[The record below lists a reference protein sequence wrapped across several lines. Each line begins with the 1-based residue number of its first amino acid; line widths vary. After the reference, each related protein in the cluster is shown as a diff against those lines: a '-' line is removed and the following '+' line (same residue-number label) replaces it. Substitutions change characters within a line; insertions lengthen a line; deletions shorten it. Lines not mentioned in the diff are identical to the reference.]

1 MLPGLVLGSEFV
13 NQTPGQRLSL
23 PIPEEPAARALRVP
37 PSAYDAGSVLPAPAL
52 LVVPTSSPP
61 APAVLVP
68 GGPVKRPAPAV
79 APSARR
85 RGASSRGADRASAP
99 STRPHS
105 APCAPRARG
114 AAVSR
119 SDCGPAHWR
128 IRSWP

>member
-1 MLPGLVLGSEFV
+1 MRILLAGATGAIGRRLVPRLVTAGREVTGMTRSEFV

-85 RGASSRGADRASAP
+85 RGA
-99 STRPHS
+99 
-105 APCAPRARG
+105 
-114 AAVSR
+114 
-119 SDCGPAHWR
+119 
-128 IRSWP
+128 